1 VALYTWVPP
10 GNLCGRRNS
19 IDWLGKASTDKTV
32 ASSLADFQ
40 GNAIYLDTN
49 VLVGLVDAGSVY
61 HPACAA
67 FFQRAV
73 DPDRPIQLFTAT
85 LTLDEVIFVL
95 LQETVAREPYS
106 ITRNRSQYLRDH
118 PDVVREL
125 MMQLDPLASDVCNLV
140 ALEPVVAADISEMR
154 QEMRDHGTL
163 PRDAIHLAVMKRLG
177 LTAIA
182 SDDEGFDNRRGI
194 DLFMP

>member
-1 VALYTWVPP
+1 M
-10 GNLCGRRNS
+10 
-19 IDWLGKASTDKTV
+19 

-40 GNAIYLDTN
+40 GNAIYVDTN
-49 VLVGLVDAGSVY
+49 ILVGLVDANSTY

-67 FFQRAV
+67 FFRRAV
-73 DPDRPIQLFTAT
+73 AADHPIQLYTAT

-106 ITRNRSQYLRDH
+106 IIRNRSQYLRDH
-118 PDVVREL
+118 PNVVREL
-125 MMQLDPLASDVCNLV
+125 MMQLDPLATDVCHLV

-154 QEMRDHGTL
+154 HEMRAHGTL

-182 SDDEGFDNRRGI
+182 SDDEGFDNRQGI
-194 DLFMP
+194 NLFMP

>member
-1 VALYTWVPP
+1 VA
-10 GNLCGRRNS
+10 
-19 IDWLGKASTDKTV
+19 A
-32 ASSLADFQ
+32 SLADFQ
-40 GNAIYLDTN
+40 ENAIYLDTN
-49 VLVGLVDAGSVY
+49 VLVGLVDASSVY

-67 FFQRAV
+67 FFHRAV
-73 DPDRPIQLFTAT
+73 DPNRPIQLFTAT

-118 PDVVREL
+118 PGVVREL
-125 MMQLDPLASDVCNLV
+125 MMQLDPLATAVCNLV
-140 ALEPVVAADISEMR
+140 VLEPVTTADISEMR

-163 PRDAIHLAVMKRLG
+163 PRDAIHVAVMKRLG
-177 LTAIA
+177 LAAIA